1 MKRKVSPGLRASLDA
16 SNTWRASL
24 PCGRGKIDK
33 MSLIPNSPSPFVRG
47 LVSYSGRGNHV
58 NSARHAQDYPVA
70 QHTLRAKQL
79 LNTTRAGLVRCFT
92 WERVSRAR
100 QNLPPRKKAKKKTPA
115 TLKSMTG
122 AVGLTQ
128 EQCDLLKQCRSI
140 RSARLR
146 KIFNPCND
154 LVSQCR
160 DLRFLSINSVS
171 GTTLDLTLDTVS
183 FTI

>member
-16 SNTWRASL
+16 SNTWRALL

-70 QHTLRAKQL
+70 QHTMRAKQL

-100 QNLPPRKKAKKKTPA
+100 QNLPTRKKTKKNARHAKKHD
-115 TLKSMTG
+115 G
-122 AVGLTQ
+122 
-128 EQCDLLKQCRSI
+128 R
-140 RSARLR
+140 
-146 KIFNPCND
+146 
-154 LVSQCR
+154 
-160 DLRFLSINSVS
+160 
-171 GTTLDLTLDTVS
+171 S
-183 FTI
+183 FTERAPTWYACRIEPKPAQVWNRGC